1 MLKAGRECG
10 AVHGVIHV
18 FRYVGSII
26 ILAGEHQCSKF
37 GAADTAHQC
46 GAGFGVGLGLTLPGV
61 SYSSPVL
68 R

>member
-37 GAADTAHQC
+37 GAADTDL
-46 GAGFGVGLGLTLPGV
+46 VLGLG
-61 SYSSPVL
+61 
-68 R
+68 